1 MAIKEGNIRVIITI
15 PKPLKDELDELCVK
29 DKRTV
34 SREIEYIIEKYL
46 ADRLNEYNPL
56 EES

>member
-1 MAIKEGNIRVIITI
+1 MAIKEGNVRVIITI
-15 PKPLKDELDELCVK
+15 PKPLKDELDKLCVK

-34 SREIEYIIEKYL
+34 SKEIEYIIEKYL
-46 ADRLNEYNPL
+46 ADKLNEYDPL